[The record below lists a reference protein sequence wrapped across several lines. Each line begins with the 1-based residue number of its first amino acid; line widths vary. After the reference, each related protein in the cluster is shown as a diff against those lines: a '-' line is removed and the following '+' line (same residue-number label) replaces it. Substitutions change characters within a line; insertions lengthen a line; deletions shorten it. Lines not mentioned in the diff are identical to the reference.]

1 MMLGG
6 INGGRVVNDADLW
19 LFLVIITDEQ
29 VQEHYDEFFEEI
41 FVELEEKVNVALF
54 SVFLFQWNSWYFE
67 IGLITKQCK
76 ID

>member
-54 SVFLFQWNSWYFE
+54 SVFLFQ
-67 IGLITKQCK
+67 
-76 ID
+76 